1 LCVVEELRLKNSS
14 SLTTQCKS
22 KQVAN
27 GISCEMSSSTFMK
40 AVRQGV
46 FLDERATG
54 TRFIAELVVASG
66 LESPY
71 DNVHDGL
78 PCPGNGHDGDGTDSI
93 VGGPNGSLMTPA
105 SSRAISY
112 STLVPVP
119 ARSRVR
125 SSSEVLA

>member
-1 LCVVEELRLKNSS
+1 
-14 SLTTQCKS
+14 
-22 KQVAN
+22 
-27 GISCEMSSSTFMK
+27 MSSSTFMK

-54 TRFIAELVVASG
+54 TTAGG

-78 PCPGNGHDGDGTDSI
+78 PCPGNGPDGDGTDSI